1 MKTKKRLRMERDMA
15 VAKLTAARQERT
27 LYIRAL
33 EEKVRPLLDPAP
45 TYSPDPKTCGRPFEV
60 VMHGLDGETLSWI
73 FLAPDQ
79 GYHQELFL
87 PITVTG
93 FTVIAPSVEEV
104 A

>member
-1 MKTKKRLRMERDMA
+1 MA

-33 EEKVRPLLDPAP
+33 EEKVRPLLGPAP

-79 GYHQELFL
+79 GL
-87 PITVTG
+87 PSGAV
-93 FTVIAPSVEEV
+93 PSHNGHGLYRYR